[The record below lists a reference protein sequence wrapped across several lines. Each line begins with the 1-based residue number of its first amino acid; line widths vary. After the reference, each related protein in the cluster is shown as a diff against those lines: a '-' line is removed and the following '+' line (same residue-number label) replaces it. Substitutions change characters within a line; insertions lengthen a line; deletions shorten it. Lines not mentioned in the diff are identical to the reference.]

1 MPSTVN
7 VWGASPLFSSVIVAP
22 ESADRQSGRNAKSA
36 SSTDVAGAG
45 IRARLWRSVV
55 ASAGGEEH
63 DEGEHERGDDLHGA
77 GAYRPEPSERTGPR
91 DDRVGYHRCMAQAAQ
106 IEPSRPLPIA
116 AGDAVRMSVRTTAV
130 DAVGL
135 EERAASL
142 AKRSIKRDAKLWA
155 LDLAIR
161 SMDLT
166 TLEGSDTVGKIVAIC
181 AKAVRPNPLD
191 HSIPPVAAVCL
202 YPQLVP
208 VALEQLEG
216 TGVKVASVAGGFPSG
231 LGPLDARLQEI
242 RDVAETGAHEID
254 IVLNRSLFLGGR
266 YAQAFEEL
274 VAAREAAGSAHLKV
288 ILETGELGSY
298 DRVRQA
304 SMLAMAAGADF
315 IKTSTGKIGTNAT
328 LPVALCMLEAARDFH
343 RETGRAIGIK
353 VAGGVRTSKQAIQ
366 YLVLVHETLGAD
378 WMTPDRFRIGASS
391 LLNDV
396 LMQIEKERT
405 GRYAGP
411 DYFTID

>member
-1 MPSTVN
+1 M
-7 VWGASPLFSSVIVAP
+7 
-22 ESADRQSGRNAKSA
+22 
-36 SSTDVAGAG
+36 
-45 IRARLWRSVV
+45 
-55 ASAGGEEH
+55 
-63 DEGEHERGDDLHGA
+63 
-77 GAYRPEPSERTGPR
+77 
-91 DDRVGYHRCMAQAAQ
+91 
-106 IEPSRPLPIA
+106 
-116 AGDAVRMSVRTTAV
+116 AVRATAV

-135 EERAASL
+135 EERAESL

-181 AKAVRPNPLD
+181 AKAVRPDPVD
-191 HSIPPVAAVCL
+191 RSIPSVAAVCL

-208 VALEQLEG
+208 VALEHLEG

-231 LGPLDARLQEI
+231 LGPLEARLQEI
-242 RDVAETGAHEID
+242 RHVAETGAEEID

-266 YAQAFEEL
+266 YAQSFEEL
-274 VAAREAAGSAHLKV
+274 VAAREAAGTTHLKV

-298 DRVRQA
+298 DRGRQA

-315 IKTSTGKIGTNAT
+315 IKTSTGKIAVNAT
-328 LPVALCMLEAARDFH
+328 LPVALCMMEAIRDFH
-343 RETGRAIGIK
+343 RDTGRVVGIK
-353 VAGGVRTSKQAIQ
+353 VAGGVRTAKQAIQ
-366 YLVLVHETLGAD
+366 NLVLLHETLGAD
-378 WMTPDRFRIGASS
+378 WMTPHRFRIGASS

>member
-1 MPSTVN
+1 
-7 VWGASPLFSSVIVAP
+7 
-22 ESADRQSGRNAKSA
+22 
-36 SSTDVAGAG
+36 
-45 IRARLWRSVV
+45 
-55 ASAGGEEH
+55 
-63 DEGEHERGDDLHGA
+63 
-77 GAYRPEPSERTGPR
+77 
-91 DDRVGYHRCMAQAAQ
+91 MA
-106 IEPSRPLPIA
+106 
-116 AGDAVRMSVRTTAV
+116 VRTTAV

-142 AKRSIKRDAKLWA
+142 AKRSIKRDAKLWG

-166 TLEGSDTVGKIVAIC
+166 TLEGADTVGKIVALC

-191 HSIPPVAAVCL
+191 PSIPPVAAVCL

-208 VALEQLEG
+208 VALEQLQG
-216 TGVKVASVAGGFPSG
+216 TGVHVASVAGGFPSG

-242 RDVAETGAHEID
+242 RDVAATGAEEID
-254 IVLNRSLFLGGR
+254 IVFNRSLFLGGR

-274 VAAREAAGSAHLKV
+274 VAAREAAGSTHLKV

-304 SMLAMAAGADF
+304 SVLAMAAGADF
-315 IKTSTGKIGTNAT
+315 IKTSTGKIATNAT
-328 LPVALCMLEAARDFH
+328 LPVALCMMEAIRDFH
-343 RETGRAIGIK
+343 RDTGRTVGIK
-353 VAGGVRTSKQAIQ
+353 VAGGVRTAKQAIQ
-366 YLVLVHETLGAD
+366 YLVILHETLGGE

-396 LMQIEKERT
+396 LMQIDKERT

>member
-1 MPSTVN
+1 MV
-7 VWGASPLFSSVIVAP
+7 
-22 ESADRQSGRNAKSA
+22 
-36 SSTDVAGAG
+36 
-45 IRARLWRSVV
+45 
-55 ASAGGEEH
+55 
-63 DEGEHERGDDLHGA
+63 
-77 GAYRPEPSERTGPR
+77 
-91 DDRVGYHRCMAQAAQ
+91 
-106 IEPSRPLPIA
+106 
-116 AGDAVRMSVRTTAV
+116 VRTTAV

-161 SMDLT
+161 AMDLT

-181 AKAVRPNPLD
+181 AKAVRPSPLD
-191 HSIPPVAAVCL
+191 PSIPPVAAVCL

-208 VALEQLEG
+208 VALEQLAG
-216 TGVKVASVAGGFPSG
+216 TGVRVASVAGGFPSG
-231 LGPLDARLQEI
+231 LGPLDARLEEI
-242 RDVAETGAHEID
+242 RDVARAGAHEID

-266 YAQAFEEL
+266 YADAFDEL

-304 SMLAMAAGADF
+304 SVLAMAAGADF
-315 IKTSTGKIGTNAT
+315 IKTSTGKIGVSAT
-328 LPVALCMLEAARDFH
+328 LPVALCMMEAVRDFH
-343 RETGRAIGIK
+343 RDTGRAVGIK
-353 VAGGVRTSKQAIQ
+353 VAGGVRTAKQAIQ
-366 YLVLVHETLGAD
+366 NLVILHETLGSD
-378 WMTPDRFRIGASS
+378 WMTPERFRIGASS

-411 DYFTID
+411 DYFTLD